1 MELRP
6 RDQRPRRDL
15 KVSKDVNG
23 VVVGRVEGDSPAGA
37 LGVQAGDVTVSV
49 DQRPVATPEGAGS
62 ELRQA
67 ATRGNVLLLINWHG
81 TSQFVGLPH
90 ENNRAAGSSH

>member
-6 RDQRPRRDL
+6 LDQRLRRDL

-37 LGVQAGDVTVSV
+37 LG
-49 DQRPVATPEGAGS
+49 RPDRRCHRVGRSVATPEGAGA

-67 ATRGNVLLLINWHG
+67 ATRGSVLLLINWHG
-81 TSQFVGLPH
+81 TSQFVGLPL
-90 ENNRAAGSSH
+90 ENNRTAGSSH